1 MLRDDPGLKQL
12 WQQQLLED
20 VAREFGKDK
29 VEALVR
35 DQPELKQDW
44 ETTEQLTEQG
54 EPLWTERRDA
64 PSGLWYLVPI
74 FFSILGGLIAYIAV
88 KDRDD
93 GMAGTCL
100 ALGVVVMVVEFF
112 LLFFR

>member
-29 VEALVR
+29 VEMLVR
-35 DQPELKQDW
+35 DQPKLRQDW
-44 ETTEQLTEQG
+44 ETTAQLTEQG

-64 PSGLWYLVPI
+64 PSNLWYLVPI
-74 FFSILGGLIAYIAV
+74 LFSILGGLIAYIAV
-88 KDRDD
+88 KDRDE
-93 GMAGTCL
+93 GMAGACL
-100 ALGVVVMVVEFF
+100 VLGIVVMFAEFV
-112 LLFFR
+112 LLFVR